1 MKVFAKKGARLK
13 PDNFKQFIDIMIEV
27 FKSRS
32 VTIGINLNDNAKKNM
47 DLIATKA
54 DSIDME
60 FRSKFNNHFDIGS
73 DFEIAKF
80 VVKGDSNM
88 CNKPIDDEMMD
99 TEHCCC
105 DCNDDEFVD
114 GCDDLVE
121 YSGNGDVVHYHAPI
135 INFNA
140 PIINLGDGPDAFEK
154 VRDFL
159 LDFYNTHE
167 D

>member
-80 VVKGDSNM
+80 VV
-88 CNKPIDDEMMD
+88 
-99 TEHCCC
+99 
-105 DCNDDEFVD
+105 
-114 GCDDLVE
+114 
-121 YSGNGDVVHYHAPI
+121 
-135 INFNA
+135 
-140 PIINLGDGPDAFEK
+140 
-154 VRDFL
+154 
-159 LDFYNTHE
+159 
-167 D
+167 